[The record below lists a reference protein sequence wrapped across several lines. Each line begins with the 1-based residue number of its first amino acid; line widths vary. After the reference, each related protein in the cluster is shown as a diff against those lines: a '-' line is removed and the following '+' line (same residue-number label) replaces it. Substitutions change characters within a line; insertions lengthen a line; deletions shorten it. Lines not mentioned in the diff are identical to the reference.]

1 MKDAS
6 TLDADSAMD
15 ALARFDSIID
25 VRSPDEFEHDCLPG
39 AINLPVLSNEEREL
53 VGTINAQ
60 ESAFA
65 AKRQG
70 AALVAANIGRLLAE
84 HLADKPPS
92 WKPLIYCW
100 RGGNRS
106 GSLATVLAR
115 IGWRT
120 TVLDGG
126 YRAYRRWV
134 IKQIDKLAP
143 LTEFH
148 VVAGRTG
155 SGKSRLL
162 QELTDMGAS
171 VLDLEGLA
179 NHRGSV
185 LGLLPDDVQ
194 PSQKQF
200 ESRLAKALA
209 ELNGNGPV
217 YVESESR
224 KIGQV
229 QIPNALIA
237 RMRSSTCTVLDFPVP
252 VRTAFLIRHYA
263 HFLQQPA
270 LLLKQLKRL
279 HEMHGAARI
288 EAWAAMADAGQ
299 WHSLV
304 TELLTLHYDPAYDR
318 SMKRNY
324 QQLDQA
330 RVVAWPD
337 GVPAELADATAESDI
352 YRSLAKAIR
361 PAGKSLPSD

>member
-6 TLDADSAMD
+6 TLDADSAMNG
-15 ALARFDSIID
+15 LAGFDTIID
-25 VRSPDEFEHDCLPG
+25 VRSPDEFEHDRLPG
-39 AINLPVLSNEEREL
+39 AINLPVLSNAEREL
-53 VGTINAQ
+53 IGTINAQ
-60 ESAFA
+60 DSAFA

-70 AALVAANIGRLLAE
+70 AALVAANIGRLIGE
-84 HLADKPPS
+84 HLADKPPG
-92 WKPLIYCW
+92 WKPLVYCW

-106 GSLATVLAR
+106 GSLATVLSR

-120 TVLDGG
+120 TVLEGG

-134 IKQIDKLAP
+134 ISQIDKLAP
-143 LTEFH
+143 LTDFH
-148 VVAGRTG
+148 VIAGRTG
-155 SGKSRLL
+155 SGKSLLL
-162 QELTDMGAS
+162 QELSDMGRP

-209 ELNGNGPV
+209 EFNDDSPV

-229 QIPNALIA
+229 QIPNALITQ
-237 RMRSSTCTVLDFPVP
+237 MRSSTCTVLNFPVP
-252 VRTAFLIRHYA
+252 VRAEFLIRHYA
-263 HFLQQPA
+263 HFLQQPE
-270 LLLKQLKRL
+270 LLLKQLRRL
-279 HEMHGAARI
+279 YEMHGEVRI
-288 EAWAAMADAGQ
+288 ETWATLADTGQ
-299 WHSLV
+299 WNALV

-324 QQLDQA
+324 HHLDQA
-330 RVVAWPD
+330 SIVSWPD
-337 GVPAELADATAESDI
+337 GAPATLADANAESVI
-352 YRSLAKAIR
+352 YRSLAKGINSAN
-361 PAGKSLPSD
+361 

>member
-6 TLDADSAMD
+6 TLDAESAMN
-15 ALARFDSIID
+15 ALGDFDSIID
-25 VRSPDEFEHDCLPG
+25 VRSPDEFEQDRVPG
-39 AINLPVLSNEEREL
+39 AINLPVLSNAEREL
-53 VGTINAQ
+53 IGTINAQ

-70 AALVAANIGRLLAE
+70 AALVATNIGRLIAE
-84 HLADKPPS
+84 HLADKPPT
-92 WKPLIYCW
+92 WKPLVYCW

-106 GSLATVLAR
+106 GSLATVLSR

-134 IKQIDKLAP
+134 INQIDKLAP
-143 LTEFH
+143 ATNFH
-148 VVAGRTG
+148 VIAGRTG

-162 QELTDMGAS
+162 QELTEMGAP

-209 ELNGNGPV
+209 EFGGDGPV

-229 QIPNALIA
+229 QIPNALITQ
-237 RMRSSTCTVLDFPVP
+237 MRSSLCTVLDFPVP
-252 VRTAFLIRHYA
+252 VRAAFLIRHYA
-263 HFLQQPA
+263 HFLQQPEI
-270 LLLKQLKRL
+270 LLKQLRRL
-279 HEMHGAARI
+279 HEMHGATRI
-288 EAWAAMADAGQ
+288 EAWATMADTGQ
-299 WHSLV
+299 WNALV
-304 TELLTLHYDPAYDR
+304 TELLDLHYDPAYDR

-324 QQLDQA
+324 RQLDQA
-330 RVVAWPD
+330 SIISWPD
-337 GVPAELADATAESDI
+337 GTPAELADADAESVI
-352 YRSLAKAIR
+352 YRSLANGIHSAKQA
-361 PAGKSLPSD
+361 AS